1 MFYSD
6 SPPDSDADTAQRRG
20 KGIDGASPIPRHHR
34 ASAVRSAGS
43 GHGATFTLGLP
54 LLEAEGEDADEA
66 FGPAANTASDY
77 MGRES
82 AAERMNAGE
91 QGISPGA
98 IGRGGGTD
106 GKAPVALTRREWE
119 SA

>member
-34 ASAVRSAGS
+34 AS
-43 GHGATFTLGLP
+43 FTLGLP